1 MTFEEA
7 ATAAERAELFHA
19 LMHQVATELGG
30 CAYKPDKNEDSYI
43 YRVMGEL
50 VSGKDRA
57 TLCVTFTVVATNEV
71 NTKAEAF
78 GVYPRTAKGEAYPS
92 YGEQRP
98 SIGFAVTR
106 TPAQIAADI
115 RRRLLPEY
123 AKHLAKVSKW
133 IEHTERAAE
142 ELAATRAQMQEAGF
156 FFPETS
162 STEGYMKKTTAEQLG
177 RPKPT
182 VCVYGGHVDMKL
194 KDMTPEQA
202 LKVLEALDLAP
213 VSEYV

>member
-19 LMHQVATELGG
+19 LMHQVANELGG
-30 CAYKPDKNEDSYI
+30 YAYKPDNSEESYH
-43 YRVMGEL
+43 YRVTGEL

-57 TLCVTFTVVATNEV
+57 TLGVTFTVDAYKELNL
-71 NTKAEAF
+71 KAE
-78 GVYPRTAKGEAYPS
+78 GYGIYPRTAKGEPYPS

-123 AKHLAKVSKW
+123 VKHLAKVSKW

-142 ELAATRAQMQEAGF
+142 ELAATRALMQEAGF
-156 FFPETS
+156 FFHEHS
-162 STEGYMKKTTAEQLG
+162 STEGYLKKTKAEQLG
-177 RPKPT
+177 RPKAT

-202 LKVLEALDLAP
+202 LKVLEILDLAP

>member
-1 MTFEEA
+1 MSIEEA
-7 ATAAERAELFHA
+7 ATAAERAECFHA
-19 LMHQVATELGG
+19 LLHQVATELGG
-30 CAYKPDKNEDSYI
+30 YAYKPTNEEGGF
-43 YRVMGEL
+43 RAMGEL

-57 TLCVTFTVVATNEV
+57 TLCVTFTVDAYKEV
-71 NTKAEAF
+71 NLKAEAF
-78 GVYPRTAKGEAYPS
+78 GVYPRTSKGESYPS

-115 RRRLLPEY
+115 QRRLLPEY
-123 AKHLAKVSKW
+123 VKHLAKVSKW

-142 ELAATRAQMQEAGF
+142 ELAATRALMQEAGF
-156 FFPETS
+156 FFSEHS
-162 STEGYMKKTTAEQLG
+162 VTEGYLKKTKAEQLG
-177 RPKPT
+177 RPKVT

-202 LKVLEALDLAP
+202 LKVLEVLDLAP
-213 VSEYV
+213 VSDYV

>member
-1 MTFEEA
+1 MTIQEA
-7 ATAAERAELFHA
+7 GTPAERAELFHA
-19 LMHQVATELGG
+19 LMHQVASELGG
-30 CAYKPDKNEDSYI
+30 YAYKPDIIEETY
-43 YRVMGEL
+43 YCRVMGQL
-50 VSGKDRA
+50 ISGKDRA
-57 TLCVTFTVVATNEV
+57 TLCVSFTVDAYKELNL
-71 NTKAEAF
+71 KAEAF
-78 GVYPRTAKGEAYPS
+78 GVYPRTAKGESYPS

-98 SIGFAVTR
+98 SIGFTVIR

-123 AKHLAKVSKW
+123 VKHLAKVAKW

-142 ELAATRAQMQEAGF
+142 DLAATRALMQEAGF
-156 FFPETS
+156 FFPEHS
-162 STEGYMKKTTAEQLG
+162 STEGYLKKTRAEQLG

-202 LKVLEALDLAP
+202 LKVLEVLDLAP